1 MKRFFVI
8 RRKHLGTV
16 VKGLA
21 LAYVSTCLL
30 LWLVQCYL
38 MFHPDR
44 ELVAVPSSAPWK
56 MPYRKIVIPILFQR
70 HFVNGSG
77 HLKGWWIP
85 ADPRRV
91 KDSTAPKVILF
102 LGGAAGNKSHYLD
115 RVEGLRQLG
124 FSMLLFDYR
133 GYGESPGDFPSEAQF
148 YRDSQAAWDYLIQQ
162 QKVPPQQIF
171 LYGESLGGAIALDL
185 AIEQPQA
192 AGLIVQSSFTSMTE
206 IAKWRGF
213 GWLLPVD
220 LLLTQK
226 FDSIA
231 KVRSLK
237 IPVLFIHGTTDD
249 VVPFEMGQRLFATAP
264 IPKYLHVVPDAG
276 HTRLL
281 RSGEQSYLKA
291 IERFIQQR

>member
-1 MKRFFVI
+1 LKRIVI
-8 RRKHLGTV
+8 IHRKHLGTW
-16 VKGLA
+16 VKRLTV
-21 LAYVSTCLL
+21 AYVSTCIC
-30 LWLVQCYL
+30 LWIGQRHL
-38 MFHPDR
+38 MFRPYG
-44 ELVAVPSSAPWK
+44 EMVGVPNSSPWK
-56 MPYRKIVIPILFQR
+56 MPYREIGIPIA
-70 HFVNGSG
+70 SG

-85 ADPRRV
+85 VDPRRV
-91 KDSTAPKVILF
+91 KDSTAPKVLLF

-124 FSMLLFDYR
+124 FSLLLFDYR
-133 GYGESPGDFPSEAQF
+133 GYGDSPGAFPSEAQL
-148 YRDSQAAWDYLIQQ
+148 YQDSQAAWDYLIQQ

-185 AIEQPQA
+185 AVKHPQA
-192 AGLIVQSSFTSMTE
+192 AGLIVQSSFTSMTD

-231 KVRSLK
+231 KVRSLQM
-237 IPVLFIHGTTDD
+237 PVLFIHGTTDE

-264 IPKYLHVVPDAG
+264 TPKYLHVVPDAG

-291 IERFIQQR
+291 IGRFIQQ